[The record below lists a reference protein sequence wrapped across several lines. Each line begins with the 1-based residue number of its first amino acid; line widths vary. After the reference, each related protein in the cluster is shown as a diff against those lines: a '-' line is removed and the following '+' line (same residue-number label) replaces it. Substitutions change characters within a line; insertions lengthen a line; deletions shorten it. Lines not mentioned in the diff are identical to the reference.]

1 MAITLERKAEID
13 AMMDEICGPGPLLSL
28 KRSSS
33 KTRSF
38 AMLM

>member
-28 KRSSS
+28 
-33 KTRSF
+33 
-38 AMLM
+38 MGHD